1 MQLQRQNA
9 SLAETSATG
18 NTTAYSSRGEWR
30 FELRVRYLPSD
41 LTDLYDR
48 DKVTFSCY
56 YDQVKYE
63 DATIDK

>member
-9 SLAETSATG
+9 SQAETSAAG
-18 NTTAYSSRGEWR
+18 NTTAYSSIGEWR

-56 YDQVKYE
+56 YDQVK
-63 DATIDK
+63 

>member
-1 MQLQRQNA
+1 MQLQKQNA
-9 SLAETSATG
+9 SQTETSASG
-18 NTTAYSSRGEWR
+18 NTAAYSNVGEWR

-56 YDQVKYE
+56 YDQV
-63 DATIDK
+63 I

>member
-9 SLAETSATG
+9 SQTETSASG
-18 NTTAYSSRGEWR
+18 NTTAYSNIGEWR

-56 YDQVKYE
+56 YDQVKQQ
-63 DATIDK
+63 DDRFDK

>member
-9 SLAETSATG
+9 SQTETSPSG
-18 NTTAYSSRGEWR
+18 NTSAYPSIGEWR

-56 YDQVKYE
+56 YDQV
-63 DATIDK
+63 I

>member
-9 SLAETSATG
+9 LQTETSASG
-18 NTTAYSSRGEWR
+18 NSTAHSNTGEWR

-56 YDQVKYE
+56 YEQVK
-63 DATIDK
+63 